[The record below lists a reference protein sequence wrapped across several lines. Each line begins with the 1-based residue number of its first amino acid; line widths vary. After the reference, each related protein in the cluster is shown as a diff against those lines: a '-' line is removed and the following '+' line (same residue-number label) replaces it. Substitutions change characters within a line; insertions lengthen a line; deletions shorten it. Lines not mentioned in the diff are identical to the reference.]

1 MRGSWPVL
9 LGLGALFVGGLLAL
23 RSTSTVLAAE
33 RDAPAARALAE
44 RLGLPPA
51 SVLALRARSRE
62 RDDQAFAALVERFAQ
77 LAREL
82 GEPLAAVAVFGA
94 EAKARAVLAAGGGD
108 PAAAWQ
114 RGRFL
119 PELCDGVE
127 FLQLQQRFAARD
139 SGRQR

>member
-1 MRGSWPVL
+1 VRGSWPAL
-9 LGLGALFVGGLLAL
+9 LGLGALFLAGLQLL
-23 RSTSTVLAAE
+23 RSGSTVLAAE

-44 RLGLPPA
+44 QHGLAPA
-51 SVLALRARSRE
+51 SVLALRARSLD
-62 RDDQAFAALVERFAQ
+62 RDDAAFAALVARFAQ
-77 LAREL
+77 LAREF

-94 EAKARAVLAAGGGD
+94 EAKARAALAAAGGD

-127 FLQLQQRFAARD
+127 FVQLQQRFAARD
-139 SGRQR
+139 SGRRQ